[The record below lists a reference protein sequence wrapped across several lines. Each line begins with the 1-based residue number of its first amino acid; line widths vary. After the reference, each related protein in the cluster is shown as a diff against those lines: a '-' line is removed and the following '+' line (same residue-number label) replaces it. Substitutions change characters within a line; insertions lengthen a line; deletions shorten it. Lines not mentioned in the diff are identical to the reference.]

1 MEELTKE
8 QKDIL
13 KAIAKKGATTPLEIS
28 VQQLLPPDR
37 VQKELETLAKQGYV
51 KKKALPSALEPEAVF
66 LSGKGRKTVKSA

>member
-1 MEELTKE
+1 MAELTKE

-13 KAIAKKGATTPLEIS
+13 KAIAQKGAVTSLEIS

-37 VQKELETLAKQGYV
+37 VQEELETLTQQGFV

-66 LSGKGRKTVKSA
+66 LSGKGRKALK